1 MPNHIHMILKIVGA
15 NDYSPLR
22 DDGLPVGANDYSPL
36 RDDGLPVG
44 ANDYSPLRDGDS
56 PVRDDGLPV
65 RAKGTSRT
73 LGSIVRG
80 YKIGVTKRV
89 NELRGTPGMKLWQ
102 RNYYEH
108 VVRNED
114 DYSRIAE
121 YIENNPLEW
130 DLDDYYLR

>member
-1 MPNHIHMILKIVGA
+1 MLLNNAGKAAQLCLLDIPDHFPTAALGASVIMPNHIHMILKIVGA
-15 NDYSPLR
+15 NNYSPL
-22 DDGLPVGANDYSPL
+22 
-36 RDDGLPVG
+36 
-44 ANDYSPLRDGDS
+44 

-108 VVRNED
+108 IVRNED
-114 DYSRIAE
+114 DYVRIAE
-121 YIENNPLEW
+121 YIENNPLKWE
-130 DLDDYYLR
+130 LDDYCLR